1 MRMSHQHQAVIQTF
15 LRTAVNVV
23 LVLVSLQEFSL
34 LYEEARFFQL
44 TPLQSQLEHW
54 RTERECG
61 QSCPECVVVHV
72 APELGE
78 RVSVSAHHAVI
89 EEVFPEVRGVLSASL
104 NSTHISRF
112 PLSGCCLLNSVQVDA
127 SAETFLSLG
136 VLMSNL

>member
-1 MRMSHQHQAVIQTF
+1 M
-15 LRTAVNVV
+15 NVV
-23 LVLVSLQEFSL
+23 LVLVPLQEFSL

-78 RVSVSAHHAVI
+78 RVSVSAHHTVI
-89 EEVFPEVRGVLSASL
+89 KEVFPEVRDVLSASL

-112 PLSGCCLLNSVQVDA
+112 PLSGSCLLNSVQVDDA
-127 SAETFLSLG
+127 SAETFLLLG
-136 VLMSNL
+136 VLASHL